1 MAEWRLE
8 LKAIWLQSRGSA
20 SSPICL
26 WKQISSGKVR
36 GVVWNEP
43 SVRRAPVLYELKLGQ
58 QVSVGTSAAQREF
71 SPRTWDQGEH
81 LAKPLWLK
89 MLNKSDP
96 VLPFLDD
103 QKTPIPSLFYP
114 WKQGH
119 WKPFTVVC
127 VSLEPSVHHL
137 YCFGKV
143 STGFCESR
151 CDFKLLMS
159 AYSLVSPWC
168 LFTILKWLLFC
179 AFFSAVK

>member
-20 SSPICL
+20 SSLICL
-26 WKQISSGKVR
+26 LKQISSGKVR
-36 GVVWNEP
+36 GMVWNEP
-43 SVRRAPVLYELKLGQ
+43 SVRHGPVLYELRLGQ
-58 QVSVGTSAAQREF
+58 QVSMGTSAAQREF
-71 SPRTWDQGEH
+71 FPGTWDQGEH
-81 LAKPLWLK
+81 LPKLLWLK

-103 QKTPIPSLFYP
+103 QKTPTPSLFYP
-114 WKQGH
+114 WKQGR
-119 WKPFTVVC
+119 WKPFAVVC

-137 YCFGKV
+137 YSFGKV
-143 STGFCESR
+143 STGFYESR

-168 LFTILKWLLFC
+168 LFAILKWLLSC